1 MATISILYDNHA
13 QGGLR
18 PGWGFSAW
26 ISAGDES
33 VLFDTGADILV
44 FQHNARSLGCNLST
58 LGALALSHDHCDHV
72 GAVTAATRKGLRLYV
87 PAAFARRFSS
97 HRKSGTQ
104 VIAVRGPEQ
113 ISPGVKSTGQFGRKI
128 REQALVVDGAEG
140 PVLIT
145 GCAHAGIVTVAE
157 LATKL
162 AGRPLALIVGG
173 FHLYRHDEA
182 EVRYV
187 AEQLLRLGVV
197 RIAPCHCTGDAATA
211 VLRDAYGEQV
221 VDASAGSQLRV

>member
-1 MATISILYDNHA
+1 VATISILYDNHA
-13 QGGLR
+13 EEELR

-26 ISAGDES
+26 ISVGDES
-33 VLFDTGADILV
+33 VLFDTGADKLV
-44 FQHNARSLGCNLST
+44 FEHNARALGCNLST
-58 LGALALSHDHCDHV
+58 LGALVLSHDHCDHV
-72 GAVTAATRKGLRLYV
+72 GAVTAVTRKGLRLFV
-87 PAAFARRFSS
+87 PAKFARRFAGL
-97 HRKSGTQ
+97 RRSGVQ

-113 ISPGVKSTGQFGRKI
+113 ICPGVKSTGQSGRRI
-128 REQALVVDGAEG
+128 REQALLVDGTEG

-145 GCAHAGIVTVAE
+145 GCAHPGIVAVAN

-173 FHLYRHDEA
+173 FHLYRNDEA

-187 AEQLLRLGVV
+187 AEQLLRLGVD

-211 VLRDAYGEQV
+211 ILRDAYGERFAEV
-221 VDASAGSQLRV
+221 SAGSQVKV

>member
-1 MATISILYDNHA
+1 VATISILYDNRA
-13 QGGLR
+13 EEELR

-26 ISAGDES
+26 ISVGDES
-33 VLFDTGADILV
+33 VLFDTGADKLV
-44 FQHNARSLGCNLST
+44 FEHNARALGCNLST
-58 LGALALSHDHCDHV
+58 LGALVLSHDHCDHV
-72 GAVTAATRKGLRLYV
+72 GAVTAVTRKGLRLFV
-87 PAAFARRFSS
+87 PAKFARRFAGL
-97 HRKSGTQ
+97 RRSGVQ

-113 ISPGVKSTGQFGRKI
+113 ICPGVKSTGQSGRRI
-128 REQALVVDGAEG
+128 REQALLVDGTEG

-145 GCAHAGIVTVAE
+145 GCAHPGIVAVAN

-173 FHLYRHDEA
+173 FHLYRNDEA

-197 RIAPCHCTGDAATA
+197 RIAPCHCTGDAAA
-211 VLRDAYGEQV
+211 AILHDGYEDRFLEVSV
-221 VDASAGSQLRV
+221 GSQIKV

>member
-13 QGGLR
+13 QGDLR

-26 ISAGDES
+26 IRVGDES
-33 VLFDTGADILV
+33 VLFDTGADKLV
-44 FQHNARSLGCNLST
+44 FEQNARALGCNLST
-58 LGALALSHDHCDHV
+58 LGALVLSHDHCDHV
-72 GAVTAATRKGLRLYV
+72 GAVSAATRKGLRLYV
-87 PAAFARRFSS
+87 PAAFARRFAG
-97 HRKSGTQ
+97 HRKGGVQ

-113 ISPGVKSTGQFGRKI
+113 ICPGVKSTGQSGRKI
-128 REQALVVDGAEG
+128 REQALLVDGAEG
-140 PVLIT
+140 PVLMT

-157 LATKL
+157 LATRL
-162 AGRPLALIVGG
+162 AGRPLALILGG

-211 VLRDAYGEQV
+211 ILRDAYGKRLVEV
-221 VDASAGSQLRV
+221 SAGTALSV

>member
-33 VLFDTGADILV
+33 VLFDTGADKLV
-44 FQHNARSLGCNLST
+44 FEQNARALGCNLST
-58 LGALALSHDHCDHV
+58 LGALVLSHEHCDHI
-72 GAVTAATRKGLRLYV
+72 GAVSAVTRKGLRLYV
-87 PAAFARRFSS
+87 PAAFARRFAGQ
-97 HRKSGTQ
+97 RRGGVQ
-104 VIAVRGPEQ
+104 VVAVRRPEQ
-113 ISPGVKSTGQFGRKI
+113 ICPGVKSTGQFGRKI
-128 REQALVVDGAEG
+128 REQALIVDGAEG

-145 GCAHAGIVTVAE
+145 GCAHAGIVTVAN
-157 LATKL
+157 LATRL
-162 AGRPLALIVGG
+162 VGRPLALILGG

-197 RIAPCHCTGDAATA
+197 RIAPCHCTGDGATA
-211 VLRDAYGEQV
+211 ILRDAYGERFV
-221 VDASAGSQLRV
+221 EVSAGSQLRV